1 MTDPDTSR
9 PDVAYSIGQR
19 LRWGMGREGADSMP
33 VYGYT
38 ELYSATL
45 LSHSSPGRIVHEKY
59 ILASG
64 DPTGETPPVRAAPK
78 SADRHDFP
86 ALYQMWFRRVR
97 CWIRRLGG
105 PGIDDE
111 DLTQEVFIVVH
122 RKLDQF
128 DGANV
133 AGWLHRIAQ
142 LTVRDHRQR
151 AWFRKI
157 FLRSRDVP
165 LDQVMSR
172 VAVQD
177 EQLDDKQRALRFYQL
192 VAQLNPRWRDSFVL
206 FELAGLTG
214 EEIASVQGIPAAT
227 VRSHVCRAR
236 KELAELVQQL
246 PASDAR

>member
-1 MTDPDTSR
+1 
-9 PDVAYSIGQR
+9 
-19 LRWGMGREGADSMP
+19 
-33 VYGYT
+33 
-38 ELYSATL
+38 
-45 LSHSSPGRIVHEKY
+45 VHEKY
-59 ILASG
+59 GLASG
-64 DPTGETPPVRAAPK
+64 EPGVEDTPPVKLASTSAA
-78 SADRHDFP
+78 RRDFA
-86 ALYQMWFRRVR
+86 ALYQMWFRQVR
-97 CWIRRLGG
+97 YWIRRLGG

-128 DGANV
+128 DGVNV

-172 VAVQD
+172 AAVQD
-177 EQLDDKQRALRFYQL
+177 EQLDDKQRALRLYQL

-227 VRSHVCRAR
+227 VRSHISRAR
-236 KELAELVQQL
+236 KELAELL
-246 PASDAR
+246 KRSPASDAR